1 MGRTDGSPTARRQ
14 LRHERTHFLG
24 RMIRAV
30 QLRRNLQRLLGEC
43 VKRLVKFTPSGDVL
57 RLGHRLS
64 EFFDCHI
71 SFLKFEYFTQR
82 RGEAEY
88 AEVFATQILIIT
100 LRSRSLCT
108 SA

>member
-1 MGRTDGSPTARRQ
+1 M
-14 LRHERTHFLG
+14 
-24 RMIRAV
+24 
-30 QLRRNLQRLLGEC
+30 
-43 VKRLVKFTPSGDVL
+43 KRLVECAPCGNVL
-57 RLGHRLS
+57 HLGHRLS

-88 AEVFATQILIIT
+88 AEGFATQILIIT
-100 LRSRSLCT
+100 LRSQPLGT